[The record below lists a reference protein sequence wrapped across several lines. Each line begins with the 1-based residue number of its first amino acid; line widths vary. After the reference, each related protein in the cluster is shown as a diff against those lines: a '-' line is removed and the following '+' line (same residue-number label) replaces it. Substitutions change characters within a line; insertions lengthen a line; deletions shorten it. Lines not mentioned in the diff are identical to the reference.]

1 MPKILV
7 FLSLGMLFKTKFTF
21 WKYIIVNNKLFIFG
35 NLKKSPC
42 AAINVCS
49 LSKPYK
55 RNVSF
60 RTFLKICY
68 DP

>member
-7 FLSLGMLFKTKFTF
+7 VLSLGMLLKQLTF

-42 AAINVCS
+42 AAINVWS

-60 RTFLKICY
+60 RIFLKICY